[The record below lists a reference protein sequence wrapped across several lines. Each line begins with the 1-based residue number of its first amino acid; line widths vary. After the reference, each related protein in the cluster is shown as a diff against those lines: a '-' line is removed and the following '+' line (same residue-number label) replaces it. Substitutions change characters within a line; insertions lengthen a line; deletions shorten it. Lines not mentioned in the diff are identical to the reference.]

1 MSHGQM
7 VQAIY
12 QNGVLQL
19 LQPVNLKEGAHVW
32 VEVTA
37 AQRGKKSLQGPL
49 YPTRPQPAAT
59 LARLAGLVA
68 IGGDALEDTEALYD
82 TKRG

>member
-1 MSHGQM
+1 MAHGQV

-12 QNGVLQL
+12 KNGVLQL
-19 LQPVNLKEGAHVW
+19 LQPVNFKEGAHVW

-37 AQRGKKSLQGPL
+37 AQRGEKSPQKPL
-49 YPTRPQPAAT
+49 YPTRPQPAET
-59 LARLAGLVA
+59 LARLSGLVA

-82 TKRG
+82 TDCD